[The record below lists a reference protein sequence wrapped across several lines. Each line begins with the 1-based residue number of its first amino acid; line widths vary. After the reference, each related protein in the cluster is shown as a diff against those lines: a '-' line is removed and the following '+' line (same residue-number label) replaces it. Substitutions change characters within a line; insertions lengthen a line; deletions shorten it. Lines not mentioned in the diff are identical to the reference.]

1 MSRRSSAV
9 SMSVEGLQTRFE
21 QWRQNRQ
28 GRAAIPDEL
37 WAAAV
42 EVARSNGVNRTA
54 AALHLDGGKL
64 KRRMVAAGVNAGKK
78 PTPAFVELITPQL
91 AALPECTIELEGRR
105 SRIRIHWKGV
115 RAADLAELSRAL
127 LAS

>member
-1 MSRRSSAV
+1 MSRKSSAI
-9 SMSVEGLQTRFE
+9 SINVEEVRTRFE
-21 QWRQNRQ
+21 QWRHNRQ
-28 GRAAIPDEL
+28 GRAPIPDAL

-42 EVARSNGVNRTA
+42 GAARSNGVNRTA

-64 KRRMVAAGVNAGKK
+64 KRRMVAAGVSDRKK
-78 PTPAFVELITPQL
+78 MPPRFVELIVPPSSG
-91 AALPECTIELEGRR
+91 LPECVIELEGRQ

-127 LAS
+127 LA